1 MIILYAEDDP
11 EDLDTF
17 RDIVALID
25 PAIKI
30 FHAKN
35 GSELLDI
42 LDNSVILPDYVF
54 LDINMPVV
62 DGKECLKQIKADK
75 RFKTIP
81 VVIYTT
87 SNRPSDIDTF
97 YQLGAHKYFVK
108 PSTFKDAVEGLGKFF
123 RTERGLS
130 A

>member
-17 RDIVALID
+17 RDIIGLID

-30 FHAKN
+30 FHARN
-35 GSELLDI
+35 GSELLDM
-42 LDNSVILPDYVF
+42 LENSIILPDYVF

-62 DGKECLKQIKADK
+62 DGKECLKRMKADN
-75 RFKTIP
+75 RFRSIP

-87 SNRPSDIDTF
+87 SSRPSDIDDF
-97 YQLGAHKYFVK
+97 KEMGAYKYFVK
-108 PSTFKDAVEGLGKFF
+108 PNTFREAVEGLGKFF
-123 RTERGLS
+123 RMES
-130 A
+130 K